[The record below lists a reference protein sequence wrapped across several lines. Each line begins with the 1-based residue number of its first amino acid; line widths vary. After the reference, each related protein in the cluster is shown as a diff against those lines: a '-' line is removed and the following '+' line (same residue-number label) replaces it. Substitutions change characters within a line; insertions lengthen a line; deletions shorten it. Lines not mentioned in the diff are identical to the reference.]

1 MLPLDTLH
9 EPEATAA
16 ALVLAG
22 LLLAS
27 AVLLSRLS
35 GRLGLPFV
43 LVFLVL
49 GMVAGR
55 LVPSALHLNQPVTAF
70 RVGTM
75 SLVLILFDAGLQTPW
90 SNVRPVIAPAALL
103 STVGVVGTA
112 VIAALACRLLGMS
125 WETSLLVGAVTS
137 STDAAAVFSVLRG
150 SGLRLRQRVAATL
163 ELEAGL
169 NDPMAVILTLAVT
182 NVTMSSARPSV
193 LSLALETVLQLAVG
207 GAVGLGM
214 GLAAR
219 QLLMRVQLATGGLY
233 PVLTLAT
240 AAATYGIATL
250 THGSGFLSV
259 YIAALIL
266 GRGDLRYRSGLLRVH
281 DALAW
286 ISQVVMFLLLGLM
299 VTPAELIPSV
309 PSGLAVAAV
318 LALIARPAMVFLC
331 LWPFR
336 YSLHEVVYVSWV
348 GLRGAVPIV
357 LAMFPVMAGAGPG
370 TEVFRTV
377 FFVVLAGALIPG
389 ATVRWVTRLLGM
401 QSSLPPPPHAAL
413 EITSTGRL
421 DGDILIFRI
430 DPAAAVCGATLADI
444 PMPLG
449 SSVMLIMR
457 GAELV
462 VARGS
467 TSLDSGDH
475 VYVFAKHEDR
485 PLVMLLFGTPIT
497 E

>member
-16 ALVLAG
+16 ALVVAG

-27 AVLLSRLS
+27 AVLLGRLS

-43 LVFLVL
+43 LVFLLL
-49 GMVAGR
+49 GMVAGPV
-55 LVPSALHLNQPVTAF
+55 VPGAIHLEQPLIAF
-70 RVGTM
+70 RVGTI

-90 SNVRPVIAPAALL
+90 SSVRPVIGPAALL
-103 STVGVVGTA
+103 STFGVLGTA
-112 VIAALACRLLGMS
+112 VITAIACRLLGMS
-125 WETSLLVGAVTS
+125 WVTSMLIGAVTS

-163 ELEAGL
+163 EVEAGI
-169 NDPMAVILTLAVT
+169 NDPMAVVLTLAVT
-182 NVTMSSARPSV
+182 NLTMTVSRPSLLM
-193 LSLALETVLQLAVG
+193 LSLQTILQLSVGAAVG
-207 GAVGLGM
+207 VVVGLLG
-214 GLAAR
+214 R
-219 QLLMRVQLATGGLY
+219 LLLTRVHLTTGGLY
-233 PVLTLAT
+233 PVLTLAL
-240 AAATYGIATL
+240 AALSFGVATL
-250 THGSGFLSV
+250 AHGSGFLSV
-259 YIAALIL
+259 YLAALIL
-266 GRGDLRYRSGLLRVH
+266 GRGNLRYRSGLLRVH

-299 VTPAELIPSV
+299 VTPAKLLPSA
-309 PSGLAVAAV
+309 PSALAVVAV
-318 LALIARPAMVFLC
+318 LTVVARPAMVFLC

-336 YSLHEVVYVSWV
+336 YTPREIIYVSWV

-357 LAMFPVMAGAGPG
+357 LAMFPVMVGADLGP
-370 TEVFRTV
+370 EVFRTV
-377 FFVVLAGALIPG
+377 FFVVLAGAIVPG
-389 ATVRWVTRLLGM
+389 ATVRWVTRWLGM
-401 QSSLPPPPHAAL
+401 QSNLPPPPHASL

-430 DPAAAVCGATLADI
+430 DPAAAVCEATLADI

-467 TSLDSGDH
+467 TSLESGDH
-475 VYVFAKHEDR
+475 VYVFAKHEDKA
-485 PLVMLLFGTPIT
+485 LVMLLFGTPIT

>member
-16 ALVLAG
+16 ALVMAG
-22 LLLAS
+22 LLLA
-27 AVLLSRLS
+27 AAALLSRLS
-35 GRLGLPFV
+35 GRLGLPLA
-43 LVFLVL
+43 LVFLLL

-55 LVPSALHLNQPVTAF
+55 FVPSAMHLNEPVTAF
-70 RVGTM
+70 RVATIA
-75 SLVLILFDAGLQTPW
+75 LVLILFDAGLQTPW
-90 SNVRPVIAPAALL
+90 SSVRPVIGPAALL
-103 STVGVVGTA
+103 STVGVLGTA
-112 VIAALACRLLGMS
+112 VITTLACRLLGMS
-125 WETSLLVGAVTS
+125 WETSMLLGAITS
-137 STDAAAVFSVLRG
+137 STDAAAVFAVLRG

-163 ELEAGL
+163 EVEAGA
-169 NDPMAVILTLAVT
+169 NDPMAVVLTLAVT
-182 NVTMSSARPSV
+182 SLTMAAGPI
-193 LSLALETVLQLAVG
+193 SLWALAFDTVVQLAVG
-207 GAVGLGM
+207 GAVGVAVGLLG
-214 GLAAR
+214 
-219 QLLMRVQLATGGLY
+219 RVVLTRVTLTTGGLY
-233 PVLTLAT
+233 PVLTLAI
-240 AAATYGIATL
+240 AGLAFGVATL
-250 THGSGFLSV
+250 VHGSGFLAV
-259 YIAALIL
+259 YLAALIL

-286 ISQVVMFLLLGLM
+286 ISQVLLFLLLGLM
-299 VTPAELIPSV
+299 VTPAELIPSA
-309 PSGLAVAAV
+309 PSALAVVAALTFV
-318 LALIARPAMVFLC
+318 ARPAMVVLC
-331 LWPFR
+331 LVPFR
-336 YSLHEVVYVSWV
+336 YSLREVVYVSWV

-357 LAMFPVMAGAGPG
+357 LAMFPVMAGADVGP
-370 TEVFRTV
+370 EIFRTV
-377 FFVVLAGALIPG
+377 FFVVLAGALVPG
-389 ATVRWVTRLLGM
+389 STVRWVTRLLGM